1 MSKDTMCKYFIF
13 NVLSLIFHFYL
24 QTMRS
29 LSNYPYHNMKNII
42 VGIGI
47 LAMSFLSSIKCQAQI
62 KVIRKPPFTLNV
74 SSQTSYQASPYI
86 LDWSLGETISIN
98 TLHSSQNMML
108 TTGILQNEILHY
120 FSMDQIDSI
129 GNQIYVGPI
138 PVQESLHIWSHQNNV
153 TIHKM
158 ILTDQWGRIKIK
170 VDGPFSG
177 LYFKYEIPFTSV
189 NTGIYF
195 LMIHYVAGQSMTRT
209 KICKVIKM

>member
-1 MSKDTMCKYFIF
+1 MY
-13 NVLSLIFHFYL
+13 IFHFQCFKSYFTFL
-24 QTMRS
+24 FATTVPS
-29 LSNYPYHNMKNII
+29 INLPPYQNMKNII
-42 VGIGI
+42 LGICI
-47 LAMSFLSSIKCQAQI
+47 LAIPFLSSIKCQAQI
-62 KVIRKPPFTLNV
+62 KAITKPPFTLNV
-74 SSQTSYQASPYI
+74 SSQTSNQASPYI

-98 TLHSSQNMML
+98 TLHSSQNIMM
-108 TTGILQNEILHY
+108 TTGVLQNEILLY

-138 PVQESLHIWSHQNNV
+138 PVKESLHIWTHQNNV
-153 TIHKM
+153 TIQKM

-195 LMIHYVAGQSMTRT
+195 LMIHYVVGQSMTRI